1 MSYPRRVL
9 VISLLALLS
18 LVSGLSIQWWQE
30 YRAVQH
36 KELVSIAET
45 RFSSLVNGLET
56 NLNALVPKLEGNRFN
71 ERSFSNALQHLKL
84 TENTCVLIFESGR
97 LKYWSDNKALPDTLN
112 IVNYEDGRVYL
123 LGNGYYY
130 FKSKTVGHRKVI
142 ALLLIKHQYSLQN
155 KYLDND
161 FHPALSLNKDVNL
174 SLDTTTEGYS
184 FKGPEQKELFRLV
197 FTDSSENNDCP
208 FYISMLYG
216 FCILFLSLLAFDV
229 LRRLGNKRSM
239 PGIILLVFI
248 VGFRMMMS
256 WTQWPKEIFESELFS
271 SKYYASGFLF
281 NSLGDLLLTVVTLA
295 YIFIFAYTWL
305 IQSRKVESNF
315 KSKLLIVLIFYFTFI
330 FSVLINY
337 LLSGLIIN
345 SQISFDINNIFQLTV
360 FTAVGMIVI
369 GILLSTFYLL
379 CDGSVLI
386 IRKTK
391 LSISS
396 VAILFLVSQGLFLV
410 SLLLLRNNN
419 LFPDYGVS
427 AFLLTNTLII
437 FIGYIRNT
445 ALRLFSFSRTVLVI
459 LVFSV
464 YTAQIIYS
472 FNETREKE
480 KCQLFAAKLENEQ
493 DIVAEF
499 LLQQEETRI
508 RNDRELIRMLTLPT
522 QVIFNSPEIFENLSR
537 HLSKQY
543 FNGYLERYEASF
555 KFFNAQDLP
564 LNRAGD
570 PSWNIDKIKRNNL
583 TEGRPTASSNFAYFR
598 DENGRAQ
605 YIGIIQP
612 GGNDSLVGTL
622 IVELNARSTQE
633 EIGLPELLLSN
644 KVGNSRDINKYAYAR
659 YQSGKLVGQSGE
671 YNYYL
676 TDAPYLQ
683 YFRNLEGMRF
693 VSFEGKQHLFY
704 KYGKNLIIISS
715 PLQGLWVWV
724 TLFSYLFTF
733 FSFSFLVLSIAIRFL
748 RQGFD
753 LQFNFNSRIQLTI
766 TMIVAGTL
774 LLIGA
779 ATVTY
784 IVKNYEAAQT
794 NRIREKLHNLR
805 VLVESEIGNRELMG
819 NMLSD
824 DLQYLFTRLANT
836 LKTDFNFYSNDG
848 RLYYSSQRSIYD
860 QNIMAP
866 LMNRSALISLT
877 TNQKALFIQSEN
889 ISHLKYTAA
898 YEQVSNINSK
908 QIGFISIPYFDRD
921 TELKRDISGFL
932 VALINLYV
940 LLFSLSI
947 LIAFFISN
955 RITQPLR
962 IIQESLS
969 KTKLGTAS
977 EPIIWKTKDEIGA
990 LIDEYNRML
999 EQIQKSAQLLAK
1011 SERES
1016 AWREMAKQVA
1026 HEIKNPLTPMK
1037 LGVQHL
1043 MRAIDDNHPNKD
1055 ELVRKISVTMIEQ
1068 IDTLSN
1074 IATEFSHFAK
1084 LPKPEYI
1091 IVELISLINHSC
1103 DLYNEDEHA
1112 KIVFENSSE
1121 TLEVLADKDQ
1131 LIRIFG
1137 NLIKNAIQSIPYG
1150 REGKIIISLQQETDA
1165 VIICVQDNGM
1175 GIPQDRLNKI
1185 FVPNF
1190 TTKSSGAG
1198 LGLAMVKEMVV
1209 GMGGQVWFETE
1220 QNVGTSFYLKLR
1232 LGKK

>member
-18 LVSGLSIQWWQE
+18 LVSGLTIQLWQE
-30 YRAVQH
+30 YRSIQH
-36 KELVSIAET
+36 QELVNRAESGFSKLEVELT
-45 RFSSLVNGLET
+45 R
-56 NLNALVPKLEGNRFN
+56 NLDALAPKLEGSRFN
-71 ERSFSNALQHLKL
+71 ERAFSAASQNLDFP
-84 TENTCVLIFESGR
+84 ESTCLLVFESGR
-97 LKYWSDNKALPDTLN
+97 LKYWSNNKVLLDTFN
-112 IVNYEDGRVYL
+112 IGSYEDGRVYL

-130 FKSKTVGHRKVI
+130 LKSKSAAGRKMVG
-142 ALLLIKHQYSLQN
+142 LLLIKQQYSLQN
-155 KYLDND
+155 KYLDNV
-161 FHPALSLNKDVNL
+161 FHPALELDKEVILNL
-174 SLDTTTEGYS
+174 SESKEGLAFRDS
-184 FKGPEQKELFRLV
+184 HQKELFRIH
-197 FTDSSENNDCP
+197 FNGQSENDDCP
-208 FYISMLYG
+208 FYISLLYG
-216 FCILFLSLLAFDV
+216 LCMIFLSLLAFDA
-229 LRRLGNKRSM
+229 LRKLGKKRSI
-239 PGIILLVFI
+239 PGIVLLLFI
-248 VGFRMMMS
+248 VALRIFMS
-256 WTQWPKEIFESELFS
+256 WYNWPTEIFESELFS

-281 NSLGDLLLTVVTLA
+281 NSLGELLLSVVTIA
-295 YIFIFAYTWL
+295 FIFIFVYAWL
-305 IQSRKVESNF
+305 LQSRKMASDF
-315 KSKLLIVLIFYFTFI
+315 KSKLLIVLVFYFTFI

-360 FTAVGMIVI
+360 FTGVGMIVI

-391 LSISS
+391 LEFSS

-410 SLLLLRNNN
+410 SLLALRNRN
-419 LFPDYGVS
+419 LFTDYGVS
-427 AFLLTNTLII
+427 AFLLANILII
-437 FIGYIRNT
+437 FTGYIRST
-445 ALRLFSFSRTVLVI
+445 EMRLFSFSRTVLVI
-459 LVFSV
+459 LVFSL

-480 KCQLFAAKLENEQ
+480 KRQLLAAKLENEQ

-499 LLQQEETRI
+499 LLQQVEDRI
-508 RNDRELIRMLTLPT
+508 RNDRELIRMLTLPP
-522 QVIFNSPEIFENLSR
+522 QVILNSPEVFDNVSR
-537 HLSKQY
+537 HLTKQY
-543 FNGYLERYEASF
+543 FNGYLGRYEARF
-555 KFFNAQDLP
+555 KFFNANDLP

-570 PSWNIDKIKRNNL
+570 PSWNIDKIKRINL
-583 TEGRPTASSNFAYFR
+583 TEGRPTGSSKFAYFR

-605 YIGIIQP
+605 YVGIIHP
-612 GGNDSLVGTL
+612 GADDAPAGT
-622 IVELNARSTQE
+622 IIIELNARSTQE

-644 KVGNSRDINKYAYAR
+644 KVGSTRDINKYANAR
-659 YQSGKLVGQSGE
+659 YQNGKLVSQSGE

-676 TDAPYLQ
+676 TDAPYMQ
-683 YFRNLEGMRF
+683 YFRNLDGMRF
-693 VSFEGKQHLFY
+693 VSFDGKQHLFY
-704 KYGKNLIIISS
+704 KYGKNLIIISA
-715 PLQGLWVWV
+715 PIQGLWVWV

-733 FSFSFLVLSIAIRFL
+733 FSFSFLVLSIAIRFI
-748 RQGFD
+748 RQGFN

-784 IVKNYEAAQT
+784 IVKNYEEAQT
-794 NRIREKLHNLR
+794 KRIREKLHNLR
-805 VLVESEIGNRELMG
+805 VLVESEIGNRELAG

-824 DLQYLFTRLANT
+824 DLQYLFTRLSST
-836 LKTDFNFYSNDG
+836 LKTDFNFYSIDG
-848 RLYYSSQRSIYD
+848 RLYFSSQRSIYD

-866 LMNRSALISLT
+866 LMNRAALTSLT

-889 ISHLKYTAA
+889 ISNLKYTSA
-898 YEQVSNINSK
+898 YEQVSNNNNK
-908 QIGFISIPYFDRD
+908 HIGFISIPYFDRD

-940 LLFSLSI
+940 LLFSVSI

-969 KTKLGTAS
+969 RTKLGTMN
-977 EPIIWKTKDEIGA
+977 EPIVWKTKDEIGA

-1055 ELVRKISVTMIEQ
+1055 ELVKKISITMIEQ

-1084 LPKPEYI
+1084 LPKPDYTS
-1091 IVELISLINHSC
+1091 VELISLINHSC
-1103 DLYNEDEHA
+1103 DLYGEDKHA
-1112 KIVFENSSE
+1112 KIIFKDHPEK
-1121 TLEVLADKDQ
+1121 LEVTADKDQ

-1137 NLIKNAIQSIPYG
+1137 NLIKNGIQSIPKD
-1150 REGKIIISLQQETDA
+1150 REGEIEISLDMNTDW
-1165 VIICVQDNGM
+1165 VTICIKDNGM
-1175 GIPQDRLNKI
+1175 GIPEDMLKKI

-1209 GMGGQVWFETE
+1209 GMGGQVWFETK
-1220 QNVGTSFYLKLR
+1220 QNVGTSFYLKLM
-1232 LGKK
+1232 LHKK